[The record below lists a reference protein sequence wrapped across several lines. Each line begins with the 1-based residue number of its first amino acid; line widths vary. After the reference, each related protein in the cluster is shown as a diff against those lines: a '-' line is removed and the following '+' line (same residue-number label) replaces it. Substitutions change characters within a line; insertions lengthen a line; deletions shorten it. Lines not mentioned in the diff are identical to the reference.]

1 MNART
6 KAELL
11 YSKKTHSAEAYSEQ
25 VSLPYQDR
33 ERAGEV
39 PRRKPKEENPV
50 IRHLDNLQG
59 QLSQQLDSLT
69 TVMESMQR
77 ISNIMDR
84 MAKKN
89 CKLNSGAEL
98 VDPNRKRSQ

>member
-11 YSKKTHSAEAYSEQ
+11 YSKKNHSSESYSEQ
-25 VSLPYQDR
+25 VSLPSQSN
-33 ERAGEV
+33 ERAVG
-39 PRRKPKEENPV
+39 RKPKEENPV

-77 ISNIMDR
+77 ISNIMGR

-98 VDPNRKRSQ
+98 VDPNRKR

>member
-6 KAELL
+6 KTELL
-11 YSKKTHSAEAYSEQ
+11 YSNKAQYPNKTQPAEALEEPLSWLGQ
-25 VSLPYQDR
+25 K
-33 ERAGEV
+33 G
-39 PRRKPKEENPV
+39 RKAIQKSVEESPV

-69 TVMESMQR
+69 AVVESMQR
-77 ISNIMDR
+77 ISRIMDR

-89 CKLNSGAEL
+89 CQLNSRAGL
-98 VDPNRKRSQ
+98 VDPVRKS

>member
-6 KAELL
+6 KTELL
-11 YSKKTHSAEAYSEQ
+11 YSNNAQYPNKTQSAEALEEPLSK
-25 VSLPYQDR
+25 
-33 ERAGEV
+33 G
-39 PRRKPKEENPV
+39 RKAIQKSVEESPV

-69 TVMESMQR
+69 AVVESMQR
-77 ISNIMDR
+77 ISRIMDR

-89 CKLNSGAEL
+89 CQLNSRAGL
-98 VDPNRKRSQ
+98 VDPVRKS